1 VQRCCIVLVT
11 KQSDIAHSQPSMAR
25 PEEHLA
31 CAMDI
36 WVTEKLTFLLPT
48 WVAFRVDPS
57 SSDVLLH
64 ITWSP
69 YPKYL
74 SSYQT
79 RYYLLRGDTLFS
91 PVARQIRQYYDRSYR
106 PAITLTQ
113 MLPDILNAI
122 NFEVLST
129 SAFAQHW
136 LDTLLE
142 TGRSDPRY
150 NSSSGRYPIAEWPGG
165 GILRAV
171 QIEPHWWDDQI
182 RLTHIVKT
190 ASTGYQ
196 GDVPV
201 PIYAYNEQIGI
212 ASIPSRIATRLSD
225 CSRSESSTFQSGAS
239 ASNSLPSIHPTETLE
254 EWSSVNPGTL
264 IEIKAS
270 ESQLFAIRQHDSSIR
285 YTTSEN

>member
-1 VQRCCIVLVT
+1 VQRCCIVLIT
-11 KQSDIAHSQPSMAR
+11 NQSDIARSQPSMAH
-25 PEEHLA
+25 PERHLA
-31 CAMDI
+31 CAIDI

-48 WVAFRVDPS
+48 WIAFRVDPYS
-57 SSDVLLH
+57 SNVLLH

-69 YPKYL
+69 DPKYVTC
-74 SSYQT
+74 YQT
-79 RYYLLRGDTLFS
+79 RYYLLRGDELFS
-91 PVARQIRQYYDRSYR
+91 PVAQQIRRYYDPSYR

-113 MLPDILNAI
+113 MLPDILSAI
-122 NFEVLST
+122 DSEVLST
-129 SAFAQHW
+129 SAFARHW

-165 GILRAV
+165 GILPAN

-182 RLTHIVKT
+182 MLTHLVKT

-196 GDVPV
+196 GDVTV
-201 PIYAYNEQIGI
+201 TIYSYNEQIGI
-212 ASIPSRIATRLSD
+212 ASIPSPSASRVSD
-225 CSRSESSTFQSGAS
+225 CSRSESSICQSGAS
-239 ASNSLPSIHPTETLE
+239 ASNSLPSIHPTETLD
-254 EWSSVNPGTL
+254 EWSSVQPGTP
-264 IEIKAS
+264 IEMIAS